1 MANYLNIS
9 NDNNLMVISDTIN
22 AMQPVLRLTATVD
35 QFTQMSVDSQYGVRA
50 PAPYVGESSQYVNA
64 VSAKSGKARIAYRV
78 VGNLSNLP
86 YGYASVNKSND
97 ATNLYKA
104 FFTGHTNVPLQVQIV
119 LLSFSPLSEPFG
131 NSGLLAYNEKEELVF
146 DASLGTVHYLGG
158 VYDKIDVVSTQN
170 KTYLIKDLTGLGLDY
185 SRIFISAHSLPRVSF
200 VEFRGGGSQYRSGW
214 RAWSLR
220 YRITD
225 NKLYVDLLG
234 WFPMNYTGYL
244 DSVYNPIFAVSL
256 YYLPNVKK

>member
-22 AMQPVLRLTATVD
+22 VMQPVLRLTATVD
-35 QFTQMSVDSQYGVRA
+35 QFTQMSVDSQYGLRA
-50 PAPYVGESSQYVNA
+50 PAPYIGESSQYVNA
-64 VSAKSGKARIAYRV
+64 VSAKAGETRIAYRV
-78 VGNLSNLP
+78 VGDLSNLP
-86 YGYASVNKSND
+86 YGYASMKKSND

-104 FFTGHTNVPLQVQIV
+104 LFVGHTNAPLQVQIV
-119 LLSFSPLSEPFG
+119 RLSFGPLSEPFG

-185 SRIFISAHSLPRVSF
+185 SRIFISAHSLPQVSF

-234 WFPMNYTGYL
+234 WFPKNYTGYL

>member
-22 AMQPVLRLTATVD
+22 VMQPVRRLTATVD
-35 QFTQMSVDSQYGVRA
+35 QFTEQSVDSTYGLRA
-50 PAPYVGESSQYVNA
+50 FAPYYGESSQYVNA
-64 VSAKSGKARIAYRV
+64 VSANAGKTRLAYRV
-78 VGNLSNLP
+78 VGDLSNLP
-86 YGYASVNKSND
+86 YGYANLKESN
-97 ATNLYKA
+97 AESNTYKVG
-104 FFTGHTNVPLQVQIV
+104 FIGHTNVPLQVQLV
-119 LLSFSPLSEPFG
+119 WLSFGPLNAPFG

-158 VYDKIDVVSTQN
+158 VYEKINVVSTQN

-185 SRIFISAHSLPRVSF
+185 SRIFISAHSLPCVSF
-200 VEFRGGGSQYRSGW
+200 VEFRGGNSQYRSGW

-234 WFPMNYTGYL
+234 WFPKNYTGYY
-244 DSVYNPIFAVSL
+244 DSVYAPIFAVSL